1 MKTKNECRS
10 CRRIFAFAKSDDV
23 GEVGYCNAQK
33 QSCTARRYYFG
44 CEIRLHLSLAI
55 LSFKGTL

>member
-23 GEVGYCNAQK
+23 GEVGY
-33 QSCTARRYYFG
+33 YYFG